1 MEHKKTGKGQV
12 VVVSVGEGAF
22 NQGATHEGL
31 AFAAALNLPVIVI
44 CENNGWSE
52 LTKAVDGNVQ
62 SGARGAA
69 RQRLRH
75 SGVTIDGTDP
85 IAVRDTI
92 KHLAERVRNGGG
104 PAVSGVSRAAAV
116 GTL

>member
-1 MEHKKTGKGQV
+1 MANKKAGKGQV

-52 LTKAVDGNVQ
+52 LTQ
-62 SGARGAA
+62 STVTFKVARVA
-69 RQRLRH
+69 QRA
-75 SGVTIDGTDP
+75 SGYGIPGVTIDGTDP

-92 KHLAERVRNGGG
+92 KHLPE
-104 PAVSGVSRAAAV
+104 PATNAATHA
-116 GTL
+116 LLASPI